1 MSALAKLIT
10 DRQKTQIELDKAKA
24 DLELKQAALEYKQE
38 LLEENLKK
46 QRDIQKYKNEYEHLR
61 KQLTLVESDLKVS
74 YEKYQTSVEPDFL
87 KKRKLE
93 FIVKKLK
100 KLREKRGEVMR
111 LLKREYNVRTKYNNA
126 SYKLHQTN
134 SEYINNQSKLIKQ
147 NKEDLEK
154 TIDNFRYKN
163 RVIGINDY
171 KVHVIDRKLNIAITG
186 LSFIMVGLVPTVLAF
201 MNLVSVKLAI
211 LSIIVLIAVCLVVIY
226 IKYKPVR
233 NRSKRVWEL
242 RNFREPEDKK
252 IGPIFEEEEKE
263 VIVEEDKLTIE
274 DVLSSKL
281 QEVTRCK
288 A

>member
-1 MSALAKLIT
+1 MSALAKLII
-10 DRQKTQIELDKAKA
+10 DKQKTQIELDKAKA

-211 LSIIVLIAVCLVVIY
+211 ISIIVLIAVCIVVIY
-226 IKYKPVR
+226 VKYKPVG

>member
-1 MSALAKLIT
+1 MSALAKLINDT
-10 DRQKTQIELDKAKA
+10 RKTQKELDKAKTI
-24 DLELKQAALEYKQE
+24 LEQKRTALEDKQA
-38 LLEENLKK
+38 LLEANLKK

-100 KLREKRGEVMR
+100 KLRKKRGEIMR

-134 SEYINNQSKLIKQ
+134 SEYINNQSKLLKQ

-154 TIDNFRYKN
+154 TTDNIRYKN
-163 RVIGINDY
+163 RVVGINDY
-171 KVHVIDRKLNIAITG
+171 KVHVIDRKLNIAITS

-211 LSIIVLIAVCLVVIY
+211 ISIIVLIAVCIVVIY
-226 IKYKPVR
+226 VKYKPIG

-252 IGPIFEEEEKE
+252 IGPIFEEEETE
-263 VIVEEDKLTIE
+263 VIGEEDKLTVE